1 MHMLVR
7 FKTDDT
13 INWKGF
19 SAAFVLA
26 SPDAESVTPSHSIGT
41 RRYDGAE
48 YHSKRKN
55 KKYGKHHD
63 LDSIPIDEEM
73 AG

>member
-1 MHMLVR
+1 MR

-26 SPDAESVTPSHSIGT
+26 SPDAVPATPRPSLGIT
-41 RRYDGAE
+41 RRYDKLPYKPKG
-48 YHSKRKN
+48 
-55 KKYGKHHD
+55 KKYLGKPD
-63 LDSIPIDEEM
+63 QPIDDRDDVV
-73 AG
+73 